1 MILGVKRLTNK
12 FFQVTS
18 KMTVILG
25 VKRLTNKFC
34 QVTSKMTVILGVKQ
48 LTHKFCQ
55 LTSKMTVILG
65 VKQITNKFCQVTSKM
80 TVILGVKRL
89 TNKFCEVTSKMTVI
103 LGEKQ
108 LTHKFYQVTFKMTD
122 DSQDPNFKYF
132 WSMKLTYSTDGACFL
147 FFSFSSRW
155 VFFSLRII
163 SFLGYNFL
171 LTLYS
176 VSSFLLNISFT
187 FFFSLTL
194 EVQFSFPAES
204 F

>member
-34 QVTSKMTVILGVKQ
+34 QVTSKMTVILVVKQ
-48 LTHKFCQ
+48 LTH
-55 LTSKMTVILG
+55 
-65 VKQITNKFCQVTSKM
+65 KFCQVTSKM
-80 TVILGVKRL
+80 TVILGVK
-89 TNKFCEVTSKMTVI
+89 
-103 LGEKQ
+103 Q
-108 LTHKFYQVTFKMTD
+108 LTHKFCQVTSKMTD

-132 WSMKLTYSTDGACFL
+132 WSRKLTYSTDGVCFL
-147 FFSFSSRW
+147 SFSFSSRW

-176 VSSFLLNISFT
+176 VSSFS
-187 FFFSLTL
+187 
-194 EVQFSFPAES
+194 
-204 F
+204 